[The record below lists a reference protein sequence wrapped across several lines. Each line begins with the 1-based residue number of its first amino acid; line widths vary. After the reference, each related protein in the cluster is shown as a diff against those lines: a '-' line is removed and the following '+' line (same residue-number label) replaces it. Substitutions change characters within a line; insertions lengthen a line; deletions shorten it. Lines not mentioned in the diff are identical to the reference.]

1 MAGPEPSEI
10 YCAAAMCF
18 TEDHLD
24 KAIKPV
30 RILGQ
35 ERSGLINLT
44 IVFFPEAAAAFKEHV
59 VIDGS
64 RTAFDSLFDNIDA
77 ATNAGLV
84 ADMVRGISA
93 AKAIKKWIKSE
104 HHISEPTAEK
114 VYMTGDTWP
123 EQVRPLAIKAHGFDA
138 YNSSDIIIQPYGHP
152 NAYFGIS
159 LKKKKT
165 ANDQDPTLIN
175 KAFDTLLQGTD
186 FDTVKK
192 NLEKKRKHY
201 FTQIVIDAIRDGH
214 IQKPKKV
221 SLNALH
227 KPSKTNRE
235 AENFVRAY
243 IDTKGSMNMR
253 EILGPK
259 DFTAEENKLRGI
271 EKLYGL
277 ASEHKS
283 KLLAMVKNNKTI
295 SVNSIPKSDWN
306 FYGDKALNRGTLA
319 KRKGETMRGW
329 VNSKLANKNH
339 SIYKEFLK
347 VMNENSQLFVH
358 QLINLTLKTD
368 LPRLMG
374 AKDIGNMNFGF
385 ALVTG
390 IGGATA
396 GKKLWTDKGQILLEK
411 GKAFDIHTILCGLAS
426 LDSNSAPYKFK
437 VVENVVDDEPAD
449 EDGAAKVYFDIMKQ
463 NTTLF
468 NMELR
473 YKGQFLPQPQFQG
486 KLSKDFVTILETD
499 CVVEGKHGKRS

>member
-44 IVFFPEAAAAFKEHV
+44 IVFFPEAEAAFKEHV

-138 YNSSDIIIQPYGHP
+138 YNSSDLIIQPYGHP

-221 SLNALH
+221 SM
-227 KPSKTNRE
+227 
-235 AENFVRAY
+235 
-243 IDTKGSMNMR
+243 I
-253 EILGPK
+253 
-259 DFTAEENKLRGI
+259 
-271 EKLYGL
+271 
-277 ASEHKS
+277 
-283 KLLAMVKNNKTI
+283 
-295 SVNSIPKSDWN
+295 
-306 FYGDKALNRGTLA
+306 
-319 KRKGETMRGW
+319 
-329 VNSKLANKNH
+329 
-339 SIYKEFLK
+339 
-347 VMNENSQLFVH
+347 
-358 QLINLTLKTD
+358 
-368 LPRLMG
+368 
-374 AKDIGNMNFGF
+374 
-385 ALVTG
+385 
-390 IGGATA
+390 
-396 GKKLWTDKGQILLEK
+396 
-411 GKAFDIHTILCGLAS
+411 
-426 LDSNSAPYKFK
+426 
-437 VVENVVDDEPAD
+437 
-449 EDGAAKVYFDIMKQ
+449 
-463 NTTLF
+463 
-468 NMELR
+468 
-473 YKGQFLPQPQFQG
+473 
-486 KLSKDFVTILETD
+486 
-499 CVVEGKHGKRS
+499 